1 MTLPPI
7 LISGAGIG
15 GLTAALCLASR
26 GFRVSLI
33 EKRTKLE
40 EVGAGLQLS
49 PNASKILIG
58 LGLGKSLS
66 RVACSPLSLDVR
78 RGQNFDLLARASLSD
93 MQNRYGAPYWVVH
106 RADLQQ
112 ILLDPVR
119 GTAGITLQFGRTVTA
134 ISQKPE
140 GLEVTL
146 SGTSQQ
152 ELIIA
157 HAVIG
162 ADGLHSDMAMVMGD
176 TSIAKPSGYQAWR
189 GTLPIGKINPVYEPQ
204 RTTLYL
210 GTQGHAVTYP
220 IHGGEQFNIVLV
232 TREKSHETGWSRM
245 DEASKLHQTLKNWK
259 PLLPLI
265 HQMPQWQ
272 VWSLYDRAPRQR
284 WSYGPVTLLG
294 DAAHPVLPFLAQGA
308 ALAIEDAATL
318 ALLLSQTP
326 DHPAQAFALYQQSRI
341 PRATRVQETARKNGS
356 IYHMPFPLSLARDLV
371 MRRKN
376 DLLLADYDWLYGWS
390 LQG

>member
-1 MTLPPI
+1 MTRPPI

-112 ILLDPVR
+112 ILLDHVR
-119 GTAGITLQFGRTVTA
+119 GTAGITLQFGRTVSA

-146 SGTSQQ
+146 
-152 ELIIA
+152 
-157 HAVIG
+157 
-162 ADGLHSDMAMVMGD
+162 
-176 TSIAKPSGYQAWR
+176 
-189 GTLPIGKINPVYEPQ
+189 
-204 RTTLYL
+204 
-210 GTQGHAVTYP
+210 
-220 IHGGEQFNIVLV
+220 
-232 TREKSHETGWSRM
+232 
-245 DEASKLHQTLKNWK
+245 
-259 PLLPLI
+259 
-265 HQMPQWQ
+265 
-272 VWSLYDRAPRQR
+272 
-284 WSYGPVTLLG
+284 
-294 DAAHPVLPFLAQGA
+294 
-308 ALAIEDAATL
+308 
-318 ALLLSQTP
+318 
-326 DHPAQAFALYQQSRI
+326 
-341 PRATRVQETARKNGS
+341 
-356 IYHMPFPLSLARDLV
+356 
-371 MRRKN
+371 
-376 DLLLADYDWLYGWS
+376 
-390 LQG
+390 